1 MTKIMVV
8 SSDGRHDDDDNEA
21 AMTFD
26 VNTKTIGE
34 LAMELPRAIAV
45 MERWEIDYCCQ
56 HNRSVAEACLAAG
69 VSAADLLR
77 EIGDPRMQ
85 VSGGWDQKPMA
96 DLQRYI
102 IDTHHAYTRQS
113 LETVSL
119 LADKVLAR
127 HGSVHDEIVEVHR
140 LVFELATDLLT
151 HMNREEQIVFPQI
164 RAIESGAAPSPMNSV
179 QSMMVEHEGAGEIL
193 AALRQITAGYALP
206 GDACLSYR
214 ALYERLADL
223 ETDLREHFHLEND
236 VLFPSVMRL
245 GQQPVVEVRTVG

>member
-1 MTKIMVV
+1 MVV
-8 SSDGRHDDDDNEA
+8 GSGGRQDDDENEA
-21 AMTFD
+21 AMTID

-34 LAMELPRAIAV
+34 LAMESPRAIAV
-45 MERWEIDYCCQ
+45 MERWEIDYCCH

-69 VSAADLLR
+69 VATADLLR
-77 EIGDPRMQ
+77 ELDEPRPPL
-85 VSGGWDQKPMA
+85 SGGWDHKPLA

-127 HGSVHDEIVEVHR
+127 HGAAHAEIAEVHR
-140 LVFELATDLLT
+140 LVFELATELLM
-151 HMNREEQIVFPQI
+151 HMKREEDIVFPQI
-164 RAIESGAAPSPMNSV
+164 QAMERGAEPSATNGV

-214 ALYERLADL
+214 ALYERLTDL
-223 ETDLREHFHLEND
+223 EADLREHFHLEND
-236 VLFPSVMRL
+236 VLFPSVIRL
-245 GQQPVVEVRTVG
+245 GQQPLREMRTGV